1 VSGTLQWQISNK
13 KEDKFMENKQKV
25 TTGKVRF
32 SYANVWRPK
41 SINGGEEKY
50 SLSVIIDKNDKQT
63 LKLIQDAIKE
73 AEKAG
78 ISKFG
83 AKFTSGA
90 GFKRP
95 LRDGDIDRSDD
106 PNYKDSFFVNANSTS
121 APGIIDKRKMP
132 ILEQSEFYSG
142 CYGRVSLMFYPFSAS
157 GNKGIAC
164 GLQNIQKL
172 EDGEP
177 LGGRSRAED
186 DFDDISG
193 EEDDLLS

>member
-1 VSGTLQWQISNK
+1 MKI
-13 KEDKFMENKQKV
+13 MENKAKI

-32 SYANVWRPK
+32 SYANVFKPK

-50 SLSVIIDKNDKQT
+50 SVSLIISKSDKET
-63 LKLIQDAIKE
+63 LKKINDAIKE

-78 ISKFG
+78 IAKFG

-95 LRDGDIDRSDD
+95 LRDGDADRSDD
-106 PNYKDSFFVNANSTS
+106 ENYAESYFVNANSTT
-121 APGIIDKRKMP
+121 APGIVDRRKTP
-132 ILEQSEFYSG
+132 ILDQSEFYSG
-142 CYGRVSLMFYPFSAS
+142 CYGRASLVFYPFSAS
-157 GNKGIAC
+157 GNRGIAC
-164 GLQNIQKL
+164 GLQNLQKL

-177 LGGRSRAED
+177 LGGRARAED
-186 DFDDISG
+186 DFDDF